1 MKLGNATSTFSSALW
16 TTRLTLYSAGQLGTA
31 NRISQPE
38 EFGLNE
44 TCYPE
49 VGVQVIIRT
58 ATWELN

>member
-16 TTRLTLYSAGQLGTA
+16 NTRPTLYSAGQLGTA

-49 VGVQVIIRT
+49 VGVQVIT
-58 ATWELN
+58 HSTTCELN